1 MSDKKDSFPT
11 IDSKEELKGKN
22 IKFPETEEIK
32 IRKQEEKSKG
42 SNEFVEYVIY
52 NEKLDELLQKIGVF
66 TETLSQKIEKYTNAN
81 NTLTQKIENYID
93 ANNSLAQKIENN
105 TDANNSVANEIKKLT
120 SKLSDTVDLIAQSN
134 NNQTQSLSLLSSL
147 VVSLNKLTE
156 NKEKNK

>member
-42 SNEFVEYVIY
+42 SNNGFVEYVIN
-52 NEKLDELLQKIGVF
+52 NEKLDELLQKIDVF
-66 TETLSQKIEKYTNAN
+66 TETLSQKIEKFTDVN

-120 SKLSDTVDLIAQSN
+120 CKLSNTVDLIAQSN
-134 NNQTQSLSLLSSL
+134 NNQTQSLSLLS
-147 VVSLNKLTE
+147 
-156 NKEKNK
+156 